1 MKIFQWTVRTV
12 LFLLVLSF
20 SLRNTQNVSLELV
33 PGYAIEQPLI
43 VLMLLT
49 FIVGVVVAWLMLLPS
64 WLKARKLISAQAAK
78 ELPAKSSSNEQSP
91 ASLMTSSPTAVPDTE
106 HGI

>member
-1 MKIFQWTVRTV
+1 MKIFQWAVRTV

-33 PGYAIEQPLI
+33 PGYSIEQPLI

-49 FIVGVVVAWLMLLPS
+49 FILGVVVAWLMLLPS
-64 WLKARKLISAQAAK
+64 WLKARRLVNLQAAK
-78 ELPAKSSSNEQSP
+78 DSSAKSTTYDGSSS
-91 ASLMTSSPTAVPDTE
+91 SLMTSTPTVVPDTE